1 MDRKGFTKIP
11 VNIEINV
18 DIFAI
23 LLGVDR
29 TILNVNIEDG
39 FKIEEIFLD
48 ECRYKDKVVM
58 GDNSISNKYVSSQIK
73 NENED
78 EGKDRISFICITKK
92 DILQYPHPS
101 LDKPFYMDDKNPLF
115 NEKMK
120 IYIDDK
126 YKVIY
131 DFISKTMLFK
141 EGDIG
146 IYEVFFNYKYRFL
159 NMNNDYSRNMII
171 PDVNILC
178 ENTYTLNKS
187 ELEKLNVFL
196 TKHNQAFQL
205 LNSIIDNFTYS
216 YKLLYNAKAFEQI
229 ITTLEMLFLKKYES
243 DKTQNLS
250 KRVATFIGNDDVEV
264 EKLYNEV
271 KSFYK
276 HRSDSTHEGI
286 DLNITKKALLYL
298 KIYTR
303 RAIKKY
309 FSIIEEELS
318 INPSGD
324 FATIKGKTILKLQ
337 QNVITKINEGILPSN
352 QKRSYKRR

>member
-216 YKLLYNAKAFEQI
+216 YKLLYNTKAFEQI
-229 ITTLEMLFLKKYES
+229 KI
-243 DKTQNLS
+243 
-250 KRVATFIGNDDVEV
+250 R
-264 EKLYNEV
+264 
-271 KSFYK
+271 KS
-276 HRSDSTHEGI
+276 
-286 DLNITKKALLYL
+286 
-298 KIYTR
+298 
-303 RAIKKY
+303 
-309 FSIIEEELS
+309 
-318 INPSGD
+318 
-324 FATIKGKTILKLQ
+324 
-337 QNVITKINEGILPSN
+337 VV
-352 QKRSYKRR
+352 

>member
-1 MDRKGFTKIP
+1 MTGVQTCALP
-11 VNIEINV
+11 
-18 DIFAI
+18 I
-23 LLGVDR
+23 L
-29 TILNVNIEDG
+29 
-39 FKIEEIFLD
+39 
-48 ECRYKDKVVM
+48 
-58 GDNSISNKYVSSQIK
+58 
-73 NENED
+73 
-78 EGKDRISFICITKK
+78 
-92 DILQYPHPS
+92 
-101 LDKPFYMDDKNPLF
+101 
-115 NEKMK
+115 
-120 IYIDDK
+120 
-126 YKVIY
+126 
-131 DFISKTMLFK
+131 
-141 EGDIG
+141 
-146 IYEVFFNYKYRFL
+146 
-159 NMNNDYSRNMII
+159 
-171 PDVNILC
+171 
-178 ENTYTLNKS
+178 
-187 ELEKLNVFL
+187 
-196 TKHNQAFQL
+196 
-205 LNSIIDNFTYS
+205 IDNFTYS